1 SRERGSPRVSR
12 KRIWAGAIAVSV
24 VAALG
29 VAGAQPA
36 AGGGGQQVP
45 ELAVTN
51 VESLSLEQMKE
62 LVTQYLVAMGQDSGA
77 IRRMLSEARE
87 KRDVVKVLCLD
98 DKLNQADV
106 ATRSARDRQP
116 NMDAAVTSKDKDQG
130 KHEFTVIQ
138 TLRERVKSLV
148 AEANQCIG
156 EETGFVGDTE
166 VTTDI
171 DPTIPDDPSNFP
183 DDPLISQ
190 PPPVSS
196 PTQ

>member
-1 SRERGSPRVSR
+1 MG
-12 KRIWAGAIAVSV
+12 KRIWASAIAASV
-24 VAALG
+24 VAAMS

-36 AGGGGQQVP
+36 GDGQQVP
-45 ELAVTN
+45 ELNTQQA
-51 VESLSLEQMKE
+51 ESLSLEQMKK
-62 LVTQYLVAMGQDSGA
+62 LVLDYLVAMNQDSST

-116 NMDAAVTSKDKDQG
+116 NLDAAAKSGDKDQG

-166 VTTDI
+166 VTVDI

-190 PPPVSS
+190 PPPISS
-196 PTQ
+196 PTL

>member
-1 SRERGSPRVSR
+1 M
-12 KRIWAGAIAVSV
+12 SV
-24 VAALG
+24 VAAMS
-29 VAGAQPA
+29 AADAQPA
-36 AGGGGQQVP
+36 GNAGGQQAP
-45 ELAVTN
+45 EVAVQN
-51 VESLSLEQMKE
+51 VESLTLGQMKA
-62 LVTQYLVAMGQDSGA
+62 LASKYLKAMGQDSA
-77 IRRMLSEARE
+77 TIRRMLSEARE

-106 ATRSARDRQP
+106 ATRSAGDRKP
-116 NMDAAVTSKDKDQG
+116 NLDAAAKSNDKDQG

-166 VTTDI
+166 VTVDV